1 MKTTFDDSI
10 AAAAKRFKEALTSN
24 DVTEPADTSDVEH
37 LLYHFFDKLEEFER
51 EAIRAMAS
59 GIMLDPPDMAGKV
72 IMPNL
77 SRIQSK
83 PDHDPL
89 AYMLRVSGMLSAMST
104 NVLLFTAQC
113 MATRDI
119 RETTTANHIA
129 QFANMTSENMGSF
142 MQQVFGGPAAAP
154 KSLLLDATG
163 SPVH

>member
-1 MKTTFDDSI
+1 MKTTFDASI

-24 DVTEPADTSDVEH
+24 DANEPADVSDTEH
-37 LLYHFFDKLEEFER
+37 LLYHFFDKLEEFEK

-59 GIMLDPPDMAGKV
+59 GIMLDPPDMVNKV

-77 SRIQSK
+77 TRITRQ

-104 NVLLFTAQC
+104 NILLFAAQC
-113 MATRDI
+113 MATRDV
-119 RETTTANHIA
+119 RETLMANSIA
-129 QFANMTSENMGSF
+129 QFANLTSENTGSF
-142 MQQVFGGPAAAP
+142 MQQVFGGTPAP